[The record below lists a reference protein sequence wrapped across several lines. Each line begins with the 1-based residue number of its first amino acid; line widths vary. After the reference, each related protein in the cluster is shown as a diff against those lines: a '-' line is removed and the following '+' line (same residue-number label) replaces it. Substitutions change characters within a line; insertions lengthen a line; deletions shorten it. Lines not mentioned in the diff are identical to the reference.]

1 MTSITTSYSD
11 LITKEATDYSKSTPA
26 AALFYWGDGSA
37 RGLRVESIELMKEF
51 FDNVDFGR
59 GRYSSGIFSS
69 SNRVYSQAFY
79 FQIHRA
85 YCSITSH
92 LISRTTSTSRTRFT
106 IIMKHPKLSKST
118 FITNSA
124 TTPPS
129 P

>member
-11 LITKEATDYSKSTPA
+11 LITKEATDYTKSTPA

-37 RGLRVESIELMKEF
+37 RGLRIESIELMKEF

-59 GRYSSGIFSS
+59 GRCPGVIFLLLELLT
-69 SNRVYSQAFY
+69 AFY

-85 YCSITSH
+85 YFSITSH
-92 LISRTTSTSRTRFT
+92 LISRTTSMSHTKFT
-106 IIMKHPKLSKST
+106 ITMKHPKLSKST
-118 FITNSA
+118 FSTISA
-124 TTPPS
+124 MMPPS